1 MSNQEKFF
9 GLAYKV
15 LKFLVWWH
23 IVIGTLTLGG
33 LIGLLIRYNTILNL
47 SENVSKSA
55 TKVCV
60 QCGVVTDESQIYKN
74 GGFCDHCSVFTNVE
88 LDNKCVSCGKP
99 ISSFIF
105 NENDGACSSCHNN

>member
-15 LKFLVWWH
+15 LLVY
-23 IVIGTLTLGG
+23 IIYKVIST
-33 LIGLLIRYNTILNL
+33 IFAVIILLNGYNAILNL
-47 SENVSKSA
+47 SENVSKSD

-74 GGFCDHCSVFTNVE
+74 GGFCDHCTVFTNAE
-88 LDNKCVSCGKP
+88 FDYKCVSCGKP
-99 ISSFIF
+99 ISLFIA
-105 NENDGACSSCHNN
+105 NENGGVCSSCYNN